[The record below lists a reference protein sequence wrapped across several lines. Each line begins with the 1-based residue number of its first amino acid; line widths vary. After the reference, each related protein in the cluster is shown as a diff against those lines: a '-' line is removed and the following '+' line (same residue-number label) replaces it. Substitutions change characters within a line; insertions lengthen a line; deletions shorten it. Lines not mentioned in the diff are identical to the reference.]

1 MLSRQELGGL
11 GLFQQME
18 EQSVGEELQSSLCPL
33 RYFNG
38 ESFKHGMLFRNAV
51 RMGWGPAWTGA

>member
-1 MLSRQELGGL
+1 MLSKQELGGL
-11 GLFQQME
+11 GLCQQME

-33 RYFNG
+33 RCFNR

-51 RMGWGPAWTGA
+51 RMG